1 MMVLYLLL
9 ALLLIFLNAFFVL
22 AEFAAVKAR
31 PTQIEVLVAAGNRR
45 ARIMERIQA
54 HLDEYLSVCQVG
66 ITLASIG
73 LGFVGEPAFAELIL
87 PAVKWVGI
95 RGLATAIT
103 AHGIAV
109 AVAIPARVVS
119 SHRARRARAQV
130 RRDSEGPRMLP
141 CSRLS
146 LWWSSDTSSL
156 RPSGFSTAQS
166 MEFFA
171 FFVCRRL
178 PDTASIPKRR
188 SGSFST
194 SRSRAAC
201 CHSGVSCT

>member
-73 LGFVGEPAFAELIL
+73 LGFVGEPAFAELIF

-95 RGLATAIT
+95 RGLATTIT

-109 AVAIPARVVS
+109 
-119 SHRARRARAQV
+119 
-130 RRDSEGPRMLP
+130 
-141 CSRLS
+141 
-146 LWWSSDTSSL
+146 
-156 RPSGFSTAQS
+156 
-166 MEFFA
+166 
-171 FFVCRRL
+171 
-178 PDTASIPKRR
+178 
-188 SGSFST
+188 
-194 SRSRAAC
+194 
-201 CHSGVSCT
+201 